1 MKLSRAKKSIFAPV
15 VNAFFITSRLQNR
28 KKKPS
33 PVKDPVSPFAT
44 RQSSKA
50 AAHDAELGLSQEDI
64 AIRVSLE
71 LSERSAPLAMSE
83 LDNEWLVMVD
93 GAARGNP
100 GHAGCGAVILD
111 GNGTVVKELS
121 RYLGHATNNV
131 AEYEALLMGLE
142 ALFQLGKRRIRVQS
156 DSQLLVRQLNGEYR
170 VKDEKLKVLFQR
182 AVTLLRQFEVYRILH
197 VPREMNKLADR
208 LANKGIDEAIKRSSL
223 G

>member
-1 MKLSRAKKSIFAPV
+1 M
-15 VNAFFITSRLQNR
+15 
-28 KKKPS
+28 
-33 PVKDPVSPFAT
+33 
-44 RQSSKA
+44 
-50 AAHDAELGLSQEDI
+50 SQ
-64 AIRVSLE
+64 
-71 LSERSAPLAMSE
+71 

-121 RYLGHATNNV
+121 RYLGHTTNNV

-142 ALFQLGKRRIRVQS
+142 ALTQLGKKRIRVQS

-182 AVTLLRQFEVYRILH
+182 AVTLLRQFEDYRILH
-197 VPREMNKLADR
+197 VPRELNKLADR
-208 LANKGIDEAIKRSSL
+208 LANKGIDDAIKRSSL